1 MGMILNIRLE
11 LRECECNCRYTFC
24 PLRFN
29 DTVKII
35 ELAGIQC
42 KKIENMLIELLDLRD
57 EQDIKEL
64 KEFLRGNLRAVGWF
78 AKFIERIKKTA
89 KREEVQPPSWGQEI
103 EISDEAISTMF
114 IDISR
119 EVLGGGYDGSGPW
132 EFSLGPFRISEFPFE
147 FFEIVI
153 KKRLF
158 DWRDYENEMG
168 CHIHYRPDTPRKAIY
183 WAYGYINC
191 YTLSIILSKL
201 LCHFDYGR
209 EWMFRARLIDW
220 APITRYQYRV
230 AKNYIEDKDS
240 EWEELIDEYEG
251 REYSIVTL
259 NRNRKTTL
267 TIEMRMAE
275 CHTINAWAFLQ
286 VVNYFTMR
294 KELPFTVRDF
304 DRLARYYE
312 NLSYEKERLD
322 REISLEEIGIDSSIV
337 DPKKKLTFRRI
348 AMMILDRVKIDS
360 VARKLVEYIYSGNAV
375 TNNYTYRLFIE
386 KALER

>member
-1 MGMILNIRLE
+1 
-11 LRECECNCRYTFC
+11 
-24 PLRFN
+24 
-29 DTVKII
+29 
-35 ELAGIQC
+35 
-42 KKIENMLIELLDLRD
+42 
-57 EQDIKEL
+57 
-64 KEFLRGNLRAVGWF
+64 
-78 AKFIERIKKTA
+78 
-89 KREEVQPPSWGQEI
+89 
-103 EISDEAISTMF
+103 MF

-132 EFSLGPFRISEFPFE
+132 EFTIGPFRISEFPFD

-191 YTLSIILSKL
+191 YTLAIILSKL
-201 LCHFDYGR
+201 LCHFDYGK
-209 EWMFRARLIDW
+209 EWIFRARLVDW
-220 APITRYQYRV
+220 APVTRYQYRV
-230 AKNYIEDKDS
+230 AKKYIDS
-240 EWEELIDEYEG
+240 DDTEWEGFIDEYEG
-251 REYSIVTL
+251 REYSVVTL
-259 NRNRKTTL
+259 NRNRKSTL
-267 TIEMRMAE
+267 TIEVRMAE

-312 NLSYEKERLD
+312 NLSYERERLD
-322 REISLEEIGIDSSIV
+322 RQISLEEIGIDSSIV

-348 AMMILDRVKIDS
+348 AMLILDRVKIDS
-360 VARKLVEYIYSGNAV
+360 VARKLIEYIYEGNVV
-375 TNNYTYRLFIE
+375 TNNYTYKIFIE